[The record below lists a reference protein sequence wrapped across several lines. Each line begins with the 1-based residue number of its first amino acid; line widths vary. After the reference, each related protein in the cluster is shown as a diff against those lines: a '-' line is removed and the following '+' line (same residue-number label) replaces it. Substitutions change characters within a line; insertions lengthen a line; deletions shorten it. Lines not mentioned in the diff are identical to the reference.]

1 MNTPILILLF
11 NRPKETKILINRLR
25 KIKPSQIYI
34 SQDGPR
40 DQLSNDIV
48 LCQKVKDIISEIDW
62 DCKIKKKFNKVNLG
76 CRTSV
81 SSALHWLFENEKNG
95 IILEDDCIPSKSFF
109 HFCEQMLERYEN
121 SENIYSISG
130 SNFQRNQ
137 KIGKGDYYFSKYAHC
152 WGWATWK
159 RAWKNYD
166 DDMKFWTQLKNS
178 NLWNELHPILLEK
191 KYWSRIF
198 DDVYKR
204 KIDSWAYVWLASVWN
219 AGGKSIIPNK
229 NLIVNIGFNEFATN
243 TLSYSK
249 VDEKSLKFLELD
261 NNISHPCEET
271 INYDADQYVFKNHFN
286 GKYNFW
292 PWRFIYIIKILINEP
307 LTFLLKI
314 KKFYKK

>member
-25 KIKPSQIYI
+25 NIKPLKIYI

-40 DQLSNDIV
+40 NQSPNDII
-48 LCQKVKDIISEIDW
+48 LCQSVRDIIKDIDW
-62 DCKIKKKFNKVNLG
+62 NCEIKKKFNKVNLG
-76 CRTSV
+76 CRASV
-81 SSALHWLFENEKNG
+81 SSALNWFFENEENG
-95 IILEDDCIPSKSFF
+95 IILEDDCIPSNSFF
-109 HFCEQMLERYEN
+109 NFCEQMLNRYKN

-130 SNFQRNQ
+130 SNFQNNK
-137 KIGKGDYYFSKYAHC
+137 KIGNGDYYFSKYAHC

-166 DDMKFWTQLKNS
+166 DDMKFWTKLKTS
-178 NLWNELHPILLEK
+178 HLWNKLHPIFFEK
-191 KYWSRIF
+191 KYWLKVF
-198 DDVYKR
+198 DSVYNR

-219 AGGKSIIPNK
+219 VGGKSIIPNT

-243 TLSYSK
+243 TLRFSK
-249 VDEKSLKFLELD
+249 VDEEKLKFTEIESNL
-261 NNISHPCEET
+261 SHPSDQI
-271 INYDADQYVFKNHFN
+271 INYKADEYVFKNHFN

-292 PWRFIYIIKILINEP
+292 PWRLIYIFKILLKEP

-314 KKFYKK
+314 KKNLRK